1 MSEIEF
7 IRDYERIL
15 TTMGLLEA
23 VEDSQYTKEH
33 SLRVGDLVRAVC
45 IELGLDEEIV
55 LLVTRAAYFHD
66 IGKIKIPG
74 VILFKNDKLTD
85 AEFNE
90 IKKHPIYSANILKSI
105 QLDKEAE
112 IDLQHHERLDGTG
125 YPNQLKG
132 DEINPFSQILAVADV
147 YDALITERP
156 YRKGRNPKDVILY
169 LYQNAGVKWKSF
181 IVKALHRVL
190 EKQRKVRKTLD
201 I

>member
-1 MSEIEF
+1 MSDVEF

-23 VEDSQYTKEH
+23 VEDSEYTKLH

-45 IELGLDEEIV
+45 EELGLDDEIV

-74 VILFKNDKLTD
+74 EILFKDGPLTD
-85 AEFNE
+85 AEYNE
-90 IKKHPIYSANILKSI
+90 IKKHPIYTANILKSI
-105 QLDKEAE
+105 GLETEAD
-112 IDLQHHERLDGTG
+112 IDLQHHEKLDGSG
-125 YPNQLKG
+125 YPNKLQG
-132 DEINPFSQILAVADV
+132 DDINPFSQIICVVDM
-147 YDALITERP
+147 YDAIITDRP
-156 YRKGRNPKDVILY
+156 YRKGKNPKDALLHLY
-169 LYQNAGVKWKSF
+169 HEAGIKHKLF

-190 EKQRKVRKTLD
+190 ENKRKIRKTID